1 MATAVSIDR
10 TYIDAWRSLA
20 GATSALA
27 TRIEL
32 AFAAEELP
40 PLAWYEIL
48 DGLSVAPEQSLRMGE
63 LAELLPI
70 SKGGMTKMVDRIV
83 ANGLVERRAC
93 PTDRRVSYVALTD
106 AGIETLDRM
115 RPIYEQQ
122 IEEHLAGALSRE
134 EAAALTTALGPIR
147 HSACDAVKDACTED
161 C

>member
-63 LAELLPI
+63 LA
-70 SKGGMTKMVDRIV
+70 
-83 ANGLVERRAC
+83 A
-93 PTDRRVSYVALTD
+93 
-106 AGIETLDRM
+106 
-115 RPIYEQQ
+115 
-122 IEEHLAGALSRE
+122 
-134 EAAALTTALGPIR
+134 
-147 HSACDAVKDACTED
+147 
-161 C
+161 